1 MTTPTRHGRAERA
14 YWRITSRPRIA
25 TVVAALVVAAGGAFL
40 PLVSKDP
47 GVEAFIPPGDPTL
60 AMQAEVRDRFGMGDP
75 LVLLVI
81 RDAPDGIFTPHAL
94 ALVDSLT
101 RAAQDLPGVD
111 PDGVSSLTTV
121 KVVEGTSGSLA
132 VTPVVDGDLS
142 SPATA
147 ERAHRLVDSHAAL
160 RGTLASKDGQST
172 LVVMERFEWSEAT
185 RIYRDLLALTEAADK
200 SGGEQILVSGHG
212 AVSSTLGE
220 YIDSDTRVLYVA
232 VTLIIALV
240 LTAAFRTLW
249 GVLLPLALVGATLA
263 ICIGSMGLTG
273 APFTVITAALPVVLS
288 ALVVCDAIH
297 ILSLYYER
305 LAAEPGIEVRRNVV
319 DAMVAIWRPILSAR
333 VTDIAGFAGLYLGS
347 SMPPLKIFGL
357 YGSIGIGAEMA
368 LALLVYPCLLVLV
381 RPGPSP
387 AFGAAGQGRSVLVV
401 RAWLESIAMQVL
413 SRSRVVLFVSA
424 LVLVAGISG
433 AARIVVNDSWVGNFD
448 EAAMVRRGAD
458 EMIRRHGITTDMDL
472 IVDSGQAEGM
482 LEPAMLGHLA
492 RLREELAA
500 SPHVTHVRSIADEL
514 MEINQATH
522 DGRAEEF
529 RLPVEPGLAA
539 QYLLIADPTETGRWL
554 DAEQRRALVRVHTDT
569 QDYKG
574 DKLLTEHVRGWLAQ
588 EFPKGFPTVEVG
600 GMVGIGYAWVSG
612 VASFHVLSTMLS
624 IGFCWLQMMA
634 GFASWSLGTLAVIPM
649 LAAMLLMYAVMG
661 WGGIP
666 LGIGTSMFAALAI
679 GTGVD
684 FAIHTVDRFVLLH
697 EQEDASLERMLR
709 EILPT
714 TGRAILYSAA
724 ALVLGFSALGLSKVP
739 AVRSLGMLVTVSV
752 LASLMATL
760 TLLPVLIKILR
771 PKAIVRRA
779 T

>member
-14 YWRITSRPRIA
+14 YWRITSRPWTA
-25 TVVAALVVAAGGAFL
+25 AVVAALVVAAAGAFL
-40 PLVSKDP
+40 PFVRKDP
-47 GVEAFIPPGDPTL
+47 GVEAFIPPTDSTL
-60 AMQAEVRDRFGMGDP
+60 AMQADVRERFGMGDP
-75 LVLLVI
+75 LVMLVI
-81 RDAPDGIFTPHAL
+81 RDAPGGVFTPHTL

-101 RAAQDLPGVD
+101 EAARHLPGVD
-111 PDGVSSLTTV
+111 PDGVTSLTTV
-121 KVVEGTSGSLA
+121 KVVEGSSGSLA
-132 VTPVVDGDLS
+132 VTPVIDGDLS

-147 ERAHRLVDSHAAL
+147 ERARRLVKSHAAL
-160 RGTLASKDGQST
+160 DGTLAARDGQST

-185 RIYRDLLALTEAADK
+185 RIYRDLLALAEGADT

-232 VTLIIALV
+232 VTLMIALV

-319 DAMVAIWRPILSAR
+319 DAMVEIWRPIISAR

-357 YGSIGIGAEMA
+357 YGSVGITAEMA
-368 LALLVYPCLLVLV
+368 LVLLVYPCLMVLV
-381 RPGPSP
+381 APGPSP
-387 AFGAAGQGRSVLVV
+387 AFGATGQGRSVLVV
-401 RAWLESIAMQVL
+401 RAWLERIAMRVL
-413 SRSRVVLFVSA
+413 SHSRAVLVVSA
-424 LVLVAGISG
+424 VLIVAGISG

-448 EAAMVRRGAD
+448 ETTMVRRGAD
-458 EMIRRHGITTDMDL
+458 EMIRRHGITTDMD
-472 IVDSGQAEGM
+472 IVIDSGKTDGM

-492 RLREELAA
+492 RLRDELAT

-514 MEINQATH
+514 MEIHQATH
-522 DGRAEEF
+522 DGKADEF
-529 RLPVEPGLAA
+529 RIPMEPGLAA
-539 QYLLIADPTETGRWL
+539 QLLLMADPTETGRWL
-554 DAEQRRALVRVHTDT
+554 DSEQRRALLRVHTDT
-569 QDYKG
+569 HDYQG
-574 DKLLTEHVRGWLAQ
+574 DKLLIEHVRGWLAR
-588 EFPKGFPTVEVG
+588 EFPSGFPTIEVG
-600 GMVGIGYAWVSG
+600 GMLGIAYAWVSG
-612 VASFHVLSTMLS
+612 VANFHVLSTLLS

-634 GFASWSLGTLAVIPM
+634 GFASWTLGTLAVIPM
-649 LAAMLLMYAVMG
+649 VAAMLLMYAVMG

-684 FAIHTVDRFVLLH
+684 FAIHTVDRFVLMH
-697 EQEDASLERMLR
+697 EQEDASLDKMLR

-724 ALVLGFSALGLSKVP
+724 ALVLGFSVLCLSKVP
-739 AVRSLGMLVTVSV
+739 AVRSLGVLVTVSV
-752 LASLMATL
+752 VASLAATL
-760 TLLPVLIKILR
+760 TLLPVLIKYLR
-771 PKAIVRRA
+771 PRAIVGRA
-779 T
+779 G